1 MRWAIV
7 VCGVLLVLS
16 VPSGTY
22 AQKSAALEG
31 PQGCD
36 WGDGALPNSPPSPQ
50 RIIMSAS
57 AAANAL
63 KHEVRPVYPADARV
77 KGVVSLCAI
86 IAKDGTIQRLQYV
99 SGPALLMRAA
109 LNAARL
115 WRYEPTLLNGKP
127 VEIETRIYVHFG
139 PQRENSSNNQEPKH
153 N

>member
-1 MRWAIV
+1 
-7 VCGVLLVLS
+7 
-16 VPSGTY
+16 
-22 AQKSAALEG
+22 
-31 PQGCD
+31 
-36 WGDGALPNSPPSPQ
+36 
-50 RIIMSAS
+50 MSAS

-86 IAKDGTIQRLQYV
+86 IAKDGTIQRLQYL

-127 VEIETRIYVHFG
+127 VEIETVLCPVRSAAREFG
-139 PQRENSSNNQEPKH
+139 NNQAAKH